1 MGKGE
6 EKIVSKRSKKSGP
19 SKASDTFFINVKDLD
34 DFDKVDYKMYLDTL
48 DIRKSNEY
56 YNRVVCVEYCSVF
69 LTFFGAALCIIQ
81 NELSTNYEIDTVLH

>member
-1 MGKGE
+1 MELSSQQSTKEGKPE
-6 EKIVSKRSKKSGP
+6 EKSLSKKSKKSA
-19 SKASDTFFINVKDLD
+19 SKASDDFFINVNDLD

-69 LTFFGAALCIIQ
+69 LTFFGAALCII
-81 NELSTNYEIDTVLH
+81 